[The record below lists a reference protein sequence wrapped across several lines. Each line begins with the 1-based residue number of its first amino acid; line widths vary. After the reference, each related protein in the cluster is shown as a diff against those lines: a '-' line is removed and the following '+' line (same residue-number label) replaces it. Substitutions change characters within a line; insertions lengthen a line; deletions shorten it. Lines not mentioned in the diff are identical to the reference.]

1 MTPDQITHYV
11 EEDPLRPGPS
21 HARLVEAGVEIWALV
36 GYYQHAA
43 GGDLERV
50 ARDYDVPAEA
60 VQAALDYYRRHKK
73 LIDAQIARNAA

>member
-1 MTPDQITHYV
+1 MTTERVTRYV

-21 HARLVEAGVEIWALV
+21 HARLVKAGVEIWALV

-43 GGDLERV
+43 GGDSERV
-50 ARDYDVPAEA
+50 AHDYAVPTEA
-60 VQAALDYYRRHKK
+60 VQAALDYYRRYRK

>member
-1 MTPDQITHYV
+1 MTTEQITRYV

-21 HARLVEAGVEIWALV
+21 HAPLVDAGVEVWALV

-43 GGDLERV
+43 GGDQPRV
-50 ARDYDVPAEA
+50 ARDYAVPEAA